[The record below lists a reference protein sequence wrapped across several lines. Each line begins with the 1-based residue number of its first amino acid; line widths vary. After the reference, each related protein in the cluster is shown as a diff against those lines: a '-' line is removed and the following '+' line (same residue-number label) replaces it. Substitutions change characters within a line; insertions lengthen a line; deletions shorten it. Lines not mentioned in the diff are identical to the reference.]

1 MAADVPQDSAAGA
14 GSQSCRVPSVWR
26 RAFVNVMLLVVGWGP
41 RLLLIPSLSCADT
54 AAGGEGPYSRSRAM
68 RRAISGHPMHS
79 RDESHRLICQWSAR
93 AGPLAWAS
101 TQVVGTMLNRT
112 ACVKQHDAP
121 GSGRRYE
128 LCAPSGRACRRSVL
142 HPESW
147 RMEWVYLFY
156 VEHFETFGWLVRA
169 TLEVR
174 ARAPEGCS

>member
-1 MAADVPQDSAAGA
+1 MEGVLQSWRPSSAGGVSCACCTVANGGRRPARQRGGRGFPVLSSPIGLAACGA
-14 GSQSCRVPSVWR
+14 TIRR
-26 RAFVNVMLLVVGWGP
+26 ALRAFVNVMLLVVGWGP

-101 TQVVGTMLNRT
+101 AQVVGTMLNRT

-121 GSGRRYE
+121 GSGRR
-128 LCAPSGRACRRSVL
+128 
-142 HPESW
+142 
-147 RMEWVYLFY
+147 
-156 VEHFETFGWLVRA
+156 
-169 TLEVR
+169 
-174 ARAPEGCS
+174 